1 VTAVSIRPATVE
13 DLAELPGERFEHAI
27 SMLRQHPEQAD
38 WWLHLFHDDE
48 RLVGFGGFAGPPEDG
63 VVEIGY
69 EIGPEFRGRGYATAA
84 ARALVAKAAA
94 AGVDTVI
101 AFTRAEENPSTG
113 VLRRVGFGVTGE
125 AADPADGTVWRW
137 ELALP

>member
-13 DLAELPGERFEHAI
+13 DLADLPGERFEHAI
-27 SMLRQHPEQAD
+27 ATLREHPDQSE
-38 WWLHLFHDDE
+38 WWLHLFHADAL
-48 RLVGFGGFAGPPEDG
+48 LVGVGGFAGPPEDG

-94 AGVDTVI
+94 AGVVTVI
-101 AFTRAEENPSTG
+101 AHTRAEENPSTG
-113 VLRRVGFGVTGE
+113 VLRRVGFGCTG
-125 AADPADGTVWRW
+125 AAVDPVDGTVWRW